1 MRIFK
6 LALAAATLSLSTVA
20 VAVAGV
26 GLNLRQSNEQR
37 QIDAGKRSGKLS
49 RGERDALTSEQHMI
63 KRTQDRLK
71 ARHGKLTASD
81 KARVKAMLDRS
92 QRHIE
97 RLKHNRRRGRHG
109 VHI

>member
-1 MRIFK
+1 MRMFK
-6 LALAAATLSLSTVA
+6 LVLAAATLSFGT

-26 GLNLRQSNEQR
+26 GISARLTNQQR

-49 RGERDALTSEQHMI
+49 RGERNVLTNEQHMI
-63 KRTQDRLK
+63 KRTQDRLR
-71 ARHGKLTASD
+71 ARHGKLTGSD
-81 KARVKAMLDRS
+81 KTRVKAMLDRS